1 VRRVVEE
8 DAEFRDRVAAAA
20 DGLDLG
26 RPSLIFLTRPEGWE
40 GELGAMAAEAQAE
53 AEERLGEHGE
63 QEARRRLKAAEESAR
78 RLEDALARERER
90 AIGTT
95 EELRAERRA
104 RRSAEERAA
113 DARRR
118 ADSTRSELAAAR
130 RALDEAT
137 AELAQLR
144 AAVSH
149 RPDLEKLGRDI
160 AEAADAAESLA
171 ERLRSSA
178 DKLGAPTAGPD
189 EAGGAKVAVAPSAGP
204 PQPRRGSR
212 TSSQSSPP
220 APRTQASRR
229 TTRGAPRRSA
239 PLPPGIL
246 SDSPEAAEHLVRTKG
261 TVLVVD
267 GYNASFAW
275 RPSLPVAE
283 QRRRLLD
290 ALEELATRTKADVE
304 VVFDG
309 AEAAPPRSSGG
320 PRRLVRARFSPPGVE
335 ADDIVVGLVED
346 LALYRPVVV
355 ASNDHAVQDGA
366 ERRGANVIS
375 VRQLMAVLHR
385 EV

>member
-8 DAEFRDRVAAAA
+8 DSDFRERVATATE
-20 DGLDLG
+20 GIDLG
-26 RPSLIFLTRPEGWE
+26 RPSLLFLRRSEGWE
-40 GELGAMAAEAQAE
+40 GELEEMAEEAQAE
-53 AEERLGEHGE
+53 ADERLGEHDE
-63 QEARRRLKAAEESAR
+63 QEARRRLRAAEESAR

-90 AIGTT
+90 AVGAT

-104 RRSAEERAA
+104 RRSAEEHAA

-130 RALDEAT
+130 RALDAAT
-137 AELAQLR
+137 AQLAQLR
-144 AAVSH
+144 AAAGHV
-149 RPDLEKLGRDI
+149 PDLDKVGRDI
-160 AEAADAAESLA
+160 AEAADAAESLV

-178 DKLGAPTAGPD
+178 DRLGPPTAALD
-189 EAGGAKVAVAPSAGP
+189 EGGGASSPASPPSPQSP
-204 PQPRRGSR
+204 PSR
-212 TSSQSSPP
+212 PSPP
-220 APRTQASRR
+220 ASPSPTSRR
-229 TTRGAPRRSA
+229 ARRRDHRRPT

-246 SDSPEAAEHLVRTKG
+246 SDSPEAAEHLVRARG

-290 ALEELATRTKADVE
+290 ALEELATRTKAAVE

-309 AEAAPPRSSGG
+309 AEAAQPTSTGG
-320 PRRLVRARFSPPGVE
+320 PRRLVRARFSPPEVE
-335 ADDIVVGLVED
+335 ADDIVVGLVDD
-346 LALYRPVVV
+346 LPLHRPVVV

-375 VRQLMAVLHR
+375 ISQLMAVLRR
-385 EV
+385 EG